1 MEYIIIATIT
11 DADGNTTT
19 TQTTTTA
26 TDAKQA
32 HDHATTT
39 DGAQIRVYPS
49 TTTAAGIARGAVMIA
64 RRTAVNAVMRTGG
77 NETQNCIERETAAIN
92 ARIRGAETA
101 ERILSVVND
110 YSQDTREFFSTAAAA
125 LSCAAAQGMEIVDQ
139 YRAAYSELNAAI
151 HAQRAATEYE
161 ISTEFLT
168 DGGGDL
174 VSINTA
180 IASIMRGGDKWT
192 PTDGG
197 NMDAATAARLGAA
210 IADAMRLLSPTQRRI
225 AELLGRGY
233 SQRRIAEMTGRAVS
247 TVAQNIAI
255 LRGKIAG
262 YISGAAAEFAYMM
275 DGHNG
280 GSTVRVDVATA
291 AATAAETAAAAHNG
305 GANNRRTDGGKE
317 RKAASDKTTQA
328 ERARRYRERKAAE
341 RKAAEM
347 NK

>member
-1 MEYIIIATIT
+1 MEYIIITTTT
-11 DADGNTTT
+11 DADGNITT

-49 TTTAAGIARGAVMIA
+49 TATAAGIARGAVMIA

-77 NETQNCIERETAAIN
+77 NETQNRIERETAAIN

-101 ERILSVVND
+101 ERILTVVND

-125 LSCAAAQGMEIVDQ
+125 LSIAAAQGMEIAEQ
-139 YRAAYSELNAAI
+139 YRAAYRELNAAI

-225 AELLGRGY
+225 AEMLGRGY

-262 YISGAAAEFAYMM
+262 YISGAAAEFAYMV

-291 AATAAETAAAAHNG
+291 AAETAAAHNSGADGRRTAAGAAKHKAAHN
-305 GANNRRTDGGKE
+305 
-317 RKAASDKTTQA
+317 A
-328 ERARRYRERKAAE
+328 EYYREYRR

-347 NK
+347 SK

>member
-1 MEYIIIATIT
+1 MEYIIIATT
-11 DADGNTTT
+11 TNADGNATT

-77 NETQNCIERETAAIN
+77 NETQNRIERETAAIN

-125 LSCAAAQGMEIVDQ
+125 LSCAAAQGMGIADQ
-139 YRAAYSELNAAI
+139 YRAAYRELNAAI

-161 ISTEFLT
+161 ISTEFLM

-174 VSINTA
+174 VSINAA

-255 LRGKIAG
+255 LRGKVAK
-262 YISGAAAEFAYMM
+262 YISGAAAEFAYMV
-275 DGHNG
+275 DGNNG

-291 AATAAETAAAAHNG
+291 AAETAAARNG
-305 GANNRRTDGGKE
+305 GADGRRTAAGAAKH
-317 RKAASDKTTQA
+317 KAAHNA
-328 ERARRYRERKAAE
+328 EYYREYRRRKAAE
-341 RKAAEM
+341 RKAAETD
-347 NK
+347 K

>member
-1 MEYIIIATIT
+1 MEYIIITTTT

-77 NETQNCIERETAAIN
+77 NETQNRIERETAAIN
-92 ARIRGAETA
+92 ARICGAETA
-101 ERILSVVND
+101 ERILTVVND

-255 LRGKIAG
+255 MRGKIAG
-262 YISGAAAEFAYMM
+262 YISGAAAEFAYIV

-280 GSTVRVDVATA
+280 ASTVRVDAATA
-291 AATAAETAAAAHNG
+291 AAETAAAHNG
-305 GANNRRTDGGKE
+305 GADGRRTAAGAAKH
-317 RKAASDKTTQA
+317 KAAHNA
-328 ERARRYRERKAAE
+328 EYYREYRRRKAAE
-341 RKAAEM
+341 RKAATTD
-347 NK
+347 K

>member
-1 MEYIIIATIT
+1 MEYIIITTTT

-77 NETQNCIERETAAIN
+77 NETQNRIERETAAIN

-125 LSCAAAQGMEIVDQ
+125 LSCAAAQGTGIADQ
-139 YRAAYSELNAAI
+139 YRAAYRELNAAI

-262 YISGAAAEFAYMM
+262 YISGAAAEFTYMM

-341 RKAAEM
+341 RKAAETD
-347 NK
+347 K

>member
-1 MEYIIIATIT
+1 MEYIILTTTT

-26 TDAKQA
+26 TDARQA
-32 HDHATTT
+32 HDNATTT

-77 NETQNCIERETAAIN
+77 NETQNRIERETAAIN
-92 ARIRGAETA
+92 IRIRGAETA

-125 LSCAAAQGMEIVDQ
+125 LSCAAAQGIEIADQ
-139 YRAAYSELNAAI
+139 YRAAYRELNAAI

-262 YISGAAAEFAYMM
+262 YISGAAAEFAYMV
-275 DGHNG
+275 DGHNN

-291 AATAAETAAAAHNG
+291 AAETAAAHNSGADGRRTAAGAAKHKAAHN
-305 GANNRRTDGGKE
+305 
-317 RKAASDKTTQA
+317 A
-328 ERARRYRERKAAE
+328 EYYREYRRRKAAE
-341 RKAAEM
+341 RKAAETD
-347 NK
+347 K

>member
-1 MEYIIIATIT
+1 MEYIIITTTT
-11 DADGNTTT
+11 DADGNATT
-19 TQTTTTA
+19 TQPTTTA

-49 TTTAAGIARGAVMIA
+49 TTTAAGIARGAAMIA

-77 NETQNCIERETAAIN
+77 NETQNRIERETAAIN

-125 LSCAAAQGMEIVDQ
+125 LSCAAAQGTEIADQ
-139 YRAAYSELNAAI
+139 YRAAYRELNAAI

-180 IASIMRGGDKWT
+180 IASIMRGGNKWT

-255 LRGKIAG
+255 LRGKVAG
-262 YISGAAAEFAYMM
+262 YISGAAAEFAYIV

-291 AATAAETAAAAHNG
+291 AAETAAAHNG
-305 GANNRRTDGGKE
+305 GADGRRTAAGAAKH
-317 RKAASDKTTQA
+317 KAAHNA
-328 ERARRYRERKAAE
+328 EYYREYRRRKAAE
-341 RKAAEM
+341 RKAATTD
-347 NK
+347 K